1 MYSMIHCKRMTKE
14 TLPGALRLI
23 KAFLSEDEFYLDSGS
38 AYGDGGADA
47 PERALRL
54 FLEHPENGFVW
65 LAFAGSEAVGVCV
78 PSFAISTSLGALV
91 VKLDDV
97 YVVSGMQGQGIGSLM
112 LNALKEELRSIGVK
126 RIDLGIHLENRAAR
140 RFYERLGFQP
150 LNEERLACLL

>member
-1 MYSMIHCKRMTKE
+1 MTHS
-14 TLPGALRLI
+14 TLPDALRLLRE
-23 KAFLSEDEFYLDSGS
+23 FLIEDEYYLDSVA
-38 AYGDGGADA
+38 AYGDGGAEA

-65 LAFAGSEAVGVCV
+65 LAFSEGEAVGICV
-78 PSFAISTSLGALV
+78 PSFAISTSLGAFV

-97 YVVSGMQGQGIGSLM
+97 YVVSNMQGQGIGSAM
-112 LNALKEELRSIGVK
+112 LEALKVELRSIGVG
-126 RIDLGIHLENRAAR
+126 RIDLGIHVRNTAAR

>member
-1 MYSMIHCKRMTKE
+1 M
-14 TLPGALRLI
+14 PDALHLI
-23 KAFLSEDEFYLDSGS
+23 KEFLSEDEFYLDSGP
-38 AYGDGGADA
+38 AYGNGGTDA

-65 LAFAGSEAVGVCV
+65 LAFLEGEAVGICV
-78 PSFAISTSLGALV
+78 PSFAISTSLGTYV

-97 YVVSGMQGQGIGSLM
+97 YVTSSMQGRGIGSAM
-112 LNALKEELRSIGVK
+112 LEALKEELRSMGVG
-126 RIDLGIHLENRAAR
+126 RIDLGIHLQNRAAR

>member
-1 MYSMIHCKRMTKE
+1 MTHK
-14 TLPGALRLI
+14 TLPSALYLL
-23 KAFLSEDEFYLDSGS
+23 KEFLSEDEFYLDSGA

-47 PERALRL
+47 SERALRL

-65 LAFAGSEAVGVCV
+65 LAFVEGEAAGICI
-78 PSFAISTSLGALV
+78 PSFAISTSLGAFV

-97 YVVSGMQGQGIGSLM
+97 YVTSRMQGRGVGSAM
-112 LNALKEELRSIGVK
+112 LTALKEELRSLGVG
-126 RIDLGIHLENRAAR
+126 RIDLGIHFQNTAAR